1 MNDLIKR
8 SLSGLLYVAL
18 IILALNS
25 YYLLNAILILTSIIC
40 QLEFNKLKDSK
51 PKIWILFIYC
61 LVFITLIF
69 NPFQIFKSEM
79 ISILIN
85 IILFINVFINL
96 ILIRGLF
103 MDYQPIKNKYILSFF
118 YIGIPFIFL
127 SFLSIENQP
136 LNSNILLGVFII
148 VWTNDTFAYLTGR
161 TFGKNKLFPSISPKK
176 TIEGFLG
183 GGLFSIIIS
192 FIFYNI
198 SNTLN
203 IWSWL
208 IIASIIFTIGTLG
221 DLVESKFKRIANVK
235 DSGAIMPGHG
245 GLLDRFDSIIFSIP
259 FVYLFLR
266 FFEYVS

>member
-51 PKIWILFIYC
+51 PKIWILFIYS

-85 IILFINVFINL
+85 IILFISVFINL

-118 YIGIPFIFL
+118 YIGVPFIF
-127 SFLSIENQP
+127 
-136 LNSNILLGVFII
+136 
-148 VWTNDTFAYLTGR
+148 
-161 TFGKNKLFPSISPKK
+161 
-176 TIEGFLG
+176 
-183 GGLFSIIIS
+183 
-192 FIFYNI
+192 
-198 SNTLN
+198 
-203 IWSWL
+203 
-208 IIASIIFTIGTLG
+208 
-221 DLVESKFKRIANVK
+221 
-235 DSGAIMPGHG
+235 
-245 GLLDRFDSIIFSIP
+245 
-259 FVYLFLR
+259 
-266 FFEYVS
+266 